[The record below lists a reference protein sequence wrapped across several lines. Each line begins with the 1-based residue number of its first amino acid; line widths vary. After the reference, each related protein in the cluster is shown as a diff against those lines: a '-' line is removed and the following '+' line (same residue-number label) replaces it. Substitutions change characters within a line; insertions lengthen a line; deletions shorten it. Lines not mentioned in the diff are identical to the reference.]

1 MFCRVEPGL
10 GAGLVG
16 SRVAY
21 VVKKRLGWMGAVLL
35 QRCLWCEVV
44 LGRSCEASHCKSRS
58 RKGSKPIWTK
68 F

>member
-1 MFCRVEPGL
+1 MFCQVELGL

-21 VVKKRLGWMGAVLL
+21 VVKKRLGWMVAMLL
-35 QRCLWCEVV
+35 LWCLWCEVV
-44 LGRSCEASHCKSRS
+44 LGQRCEASRWRSRS
-58 RKGSKPIWTK
+58 RKGSKPDWTR

>member
-21 VVKKRLGWMGAVLL
+21 VVKKRLGWMVAVLL

-44 LGRSCEASHCKSRS
+44 LGRSCEASRCKSRS
-58 RKGSKPIWTK
+58 RKGSKPVWTR